1 MPVLKWRP
9 SKDEPF
15 VPVGVTLPSP
25 EDIGAAKAQ
34 IVQNITLVATD
45 WNDNAQTITV
55 EGVLADEMTQIITPT
70 PALVSQAAY
79 YKAGIKATGQAEN
92 SLTFTCNTV
101 PSEDLIVRVILQEVS
116 V

>member
-15 VPVGVTLPSP
+15 VPVGVAIPSP

-45 WNDNAQTITV
+45 WADNAQTVAV

-70 PALVSQAAY
+70 PALASQAAY
-79 YKAGIKATGQAEN
+79 YKAGIKATGQAKN
-92 SLTFTCNTV
+92 SLTFTCNTA
-101 PSEDLIVRVILQEVS
+101 PTEDLVVRVILQGVS
-116 V
+116 I